1 MFRKIIDSVYDVMV
15 GFREHPL
22 LLCLFIFPIFS
33 GVVYAVS
40 CATETKTVVDKEYI
54 DGYGYSHHSYEIRVC
69 TETYF
74 EEHFNVLKVHGRQC
88 DDGQRKYDDT
98 LSAGRG

>member
-22 LLCLFIFPIFS
+22 LLCLFIFQIFS

-40 CATETKTVVDKEYI
+40 CATETKRRLLTRSTSTVMDI
-54 DGYGYSHHSYEIRVC
+54 HTIAMR
-69 TETYF
+69 
-74 EEHFNVLKVHGRQC
+74 
-88 DDGQRKYDDT
+88 
-98 LSAGRG
+98 

>member
-22 LLCLFIFPIFS
+22 LLCLFIFQIFS

-40 CATETKTVVDKEYI
+40 CATETKTCRFVNHIGHY
-54 DGYGYSHHSYEIRVC
+54 Y
-69 TETYF
+69 
-74 EEHFNVLKVHGRQC
+74 
-88 DDGQRKYDDT
+88 
-98 LSAGRG
+98 

>member
-22 LLCLFIFPIFS
+22 LLCLFIFQIFS

-40 CATETKTVVDKEYI
+40 CARNQ
-54 DGYGYSHHSYEIRVC
+54 DGC
-69 TETYF
+69 
-74 EEHFNVLKVHGRQC
+74 
-88 DDGQRKYDDT
+88 
-98 LSAGRG
+98 

>member
-22 LLCLFIFPIFS
+22 LLCLFIFQIFS

-40 CATETKTVVDKEYI
+40 CATERSTSTVMDI
-54 DGYGYSHHSYEIRVC
+54 HTIAMR
-69 TETYF
+69 
-74 EEHFNVLKVHGRQC
+74 
-88 DDGQRKYDDT
+88 
-98 LSAGRG
+98 

>member
-22 LLCLFIFPIFS
+22 LLCLFIFQIFS

-40 CATETKTVVDKEYI
+40 CATETKTVVDAKPPHARDFSREL
-54 DGYGYSHHSYEIRVC
+54 GG
-69 TETYF
+69 
-74 EEHFNVLKVHGRQC
+74 
-88 DDGQRKYDDT
+88 
-98 LSAGRG
+98 